1 VANYE
6 INFRFWMT
14 FKKKENLAPN
24 TSFPKYLSQNGGNFQ
39 KNHQYPLSS
48 SSQGHALC
56 ESRVTNG
63 INIDFP
69 PLHRGTRHLPLC
81 WSTFELKRCQRVHKP
96 ILSFL
101 SNIFQT
107 N

>member
-1 VANYE
+1 MK
-6 INFRFWMT
+6 FSFLDD
-14 FKKKENLAPN
+14 FLKKENFGPN
-24 TSFPKYLSQNGGNFQ
+24 TSFSKYLSQNGENFQ
-39 KNHQYPLSS
+39 KHHQYPLSS

-69 PLHRGTRHLPLC
+69 PLHRGTRHLLLC